1 MYVAQYSTDAA
12 LERVRHMLANEVTL
26 TEWLARLARKRAVIT
41 EALVAEGVTVA
52 LTGTGD
58 PELDRLVTRLTD
70 DPKRREGISPL
81 QASGC
86 TLLLLYLG

>member
-1 MYVAQYSTDAA
+1 
-12 LERVRHMLANEVTL
+12 MLANEVTL
-26 TEWLARLARKRAVIT
+26 TEWQARLARKRAVIT

-81 QASGC
+81 QASAAVVFGMSVVC
-86 TLLLLYLG
+86 AFC